1 MKWFWIAVLIV
12 VGVLAGILAF
22 EYLTN
27 SIGQL
32 PSWVPGHVSVRKT
45 RGHMHKRGYGH
56 MHKRGYLAA
65 IVAVGAFAGAGWLI
79 YKNQR
84 SVKAARRTTSGV

>member
-45 RGHMHKRGYGH
+45 RGHMHKRGY
-56 MHKRGYLAA
+56 LAA

>member
-1 MKWFWIAVLIV
+1 MKWIWIAVLIV
-12 VGVLAGILAF
+12 VGVIAGILAF

-45 RGHMHKRGYGH
+45 RGHMHKRGYA
-56 MHKRGYLAA
+56 AA

-79 YKNQR
+79 YKNQLAA
-84 SVKAARRTTSGV
+84 KATRGSIPAA